1 MKEGAYMIFKLLQTM
16 KKNLIFSI
24 IIAMV
29 IGLVIGYYV
38 DVSILKKAIT
48 PLTFLMVYPMLVP
61 LKLESLTEK
70 GNIKL
75 QIATIIINF
84 AVLPFVAYTLG
95 LVFFRDNNAFRL
107 GLLMMSLLPTS
118 GMTISWTVMAKGNV
132 SEAIRM
138 VVLGLLVGAMLIPLY
153 ISGLL
158 GEAISVDFWNVF
170 SKVAIIVFI
179 PLFFAF
185 ITQIVLKKQYGNET
199 FNKSIKPKFPLFSI
213 LAVVL
218 MIFVATS
225 LRAKTLIDN
234 PMILVEIIV
243 PLLSFYGIVFGIQYY
258 VGKLFFETIE
268 RIALSNGT
276 IVRNLS
282 VALSLIFG
290 AFGNLGLAALLI
302 AIAYVIQVQF
312 AAWNTRLAEK
322 IY

>member
-258 VGKLFFETIE
+258 VGKLFFETKE

>member
-170 SKVAIIVFI
+170 SKVAI

-258 VGKLFFETIE
+258 VGKLFFETKE